1 MKTDVCSSSTQ
12 AGDGETSESVPLLWD
27 CFGTL
32 LEVPQGYV
40 HEDLQ
45 DTEADF
51 ANLDAVSMCLFVSF
65 LVLF

>member
-1 MKTDVCSSSTQ
+1 MKLRSLSR
-12 AGDGETSESVPLLWD
+12 

-40 HEDLQ
+40 LKSLQ
-45 DTEADF
+45 DTKADF

-65 LVLF
+65 LDLV